1 MAATSQSSPARPGE
15 RQRRRPTL
23 AGQLL
28 ALQILVLLGVL
39 VGVLYLVL
47 GQSLRSF
54 EEQEGR
60 RLLATAETLAATPVV
75 RSDLPDAVPG
85 SGTVLPSTLESVRS
99 ISGLTEAALLDADD
113 TVVAATDT
121 SLVGAPAPEAFA
133 QGSAARAW
141 SGAGTVQGRQ
151 LLIARVPVVSDDGRV
166 VGTALA
172 SIEYPGWDERLADA
186 APDLLVTG
194 LVTGAVGLGGS
205 WLLSRRL
212 KRQTLGMEPNEIAA
226 LVEHREALLH
236 GVKEGVVAVD
246 ADGRISVLTDAA
258 RELLGWHGVRVGQRL
273 RRVDAPED
281 VLSTL
286 GGTSPVV
293 EVPLTVG
300 DRLLVANRGPIDSHG
315 RSLGTVTTLR
325 DRTELLV
332 LRDALDATTTT
343 TDLLRA
349 QTHEFANQLHTV
361 AGLIQLGDDEEALRY
376 VDAVSRERSLL
387 VEAVTRRVADAPLA
401 ALLVAKSSV
410 AAERQVRLVVDEE
423 AAMGEV
429 STGLSR
435 DLITVVGNLIDNA
448 LDAVV
453 PGRGEVTVDLQDD
466 GAAVTVTV
474 ADDGPGLGGI
484 APERIFAR
492 GFSTKDTSNP
502 AGRGFGLALVRHVAR
517 RRGGDVHVEEDA
529 GAVFTA
535 VLPRKVAAEQGH
547 HEGGAG

>member
-1 MAATSQSSPARPGE
+1 MARSEDAP
-15 RQRRRPTL
+15 RRPTL

-39 VGVLYLVL
+39 AGVLYLVL

-60 RLLATAETLAATPVV
+60 RVLATAETLAATPVV
-75 RSDLPDAVPG
+75 RTSLSTSIPG
-85 SGTVLPSTLESVRS
+85 SGTVLPAALESVRS
-99 ISGLTEAALLDADD
+99 ISGLTEAALMKADG

-121 SLVGAPAPEAFA
+121 SLLGHAAPDAFSQGALV
-133 QGSAARAW
+133 RAW
-141 SGAGTVQGRQ
+141 SGAGEVQGRR
-151 LLIARVPVVSDDGRV
+151 LLAARVPVIDEDGSIAGAAV
-166 VGTALA
+166 A
-172 SIEYPGWDERLADA
+172 SIAYPGWDERLADA
-186 APDLLVTG
+186 APDLVVTG
-194 LVTGAVGLGGS
+194 IVTGAVGLGGS

-246 ADGRISVLTDAA
+246 ADGRLSVLTDAA
-258 RELLGWHGVRVGQRL
+258 RDLLGWHDVRVGTRL
-273 RRVDAPED
+273 RKIDAPAD
-281 VLSTL
+281 VLAAL

-315 RSLGTVTTLR
+315 RTLGTVTTLR

-361 AGLIQLGDDEEALRY
+361 AGLIQLGDDAEALRY
-376 VDAVSRERSLL
+376 VDAISRDRSHL
-387 VEAVTRRVADAPLA
+387 VEAVTRRVRDSPLA

-410 AAERQVRLVVDEE
+410 AAERHVRLVIDEE
-423 AAMGEV
+423 AFLDEV
-429 STGLSR
+429 DDALSR

-448 LDAVV
+448 LDAAA
-453 PGRGEVTVDLQDD
+453 PSGGEVRVDLQDD
-466 GAAVTVTV
+466 GSAITVTV
-474 ADDGPGLGGI
+474 VDDGPGLGGVD
-484 APERIFAR
+484 PERIFAR
-492 GFSTKDTSNP
+492 GFSTKDTANP
-502 AGRGFGLALVRHVAR
+502 AGRGFGLALVRHTTR
-517 RRGGDVHVEEDA
+517 RRGGDVRVEEDS

-535 VLPRKVAAEQGH
+535 VLPRPPAPSAGPAMHSRE
-547 HEGGAG
+547 EGTTP